1 VRRRAQQRIL
11 EASDKAAYRLVEM
24 MQDPKTP
31 PAVALAAARDLLDR
45 ANLSGKVE
53 LEVTVSKF
61 ENVLAEILVDVETDD
76 GDLVEYIDAEVVE
89 DLPTKPMTEEQ
100 RDALTEERERTRRKA
115 IRKGG
120 SGARIEP
127 TKVKEPAPEMDPQEL
142 QIIEGRAEWLAEV
155 ERGGPAPRRRRRIR

>member
-1 VRRRAQQRIL
+1 
-11 EASDKAAYRLVEM
+11 M

-61 ENVLAEILVDVETDD
+61 ENVLADILVDVETDD
-76 GDLVEYIDAEVVE
+76 DLVEYIDAEVVE

-100 RDALTEERERTRRKA
+100 RDAQTEERERTRRKA

-127 TKVKEPAPEMDPQEL
+127 TKVKEPAPVMDQQEL
-142 QIIEGRAEWLAEV
+142 DIIEGRKAWLAEI